1 MWLEILVHLRL
12 NSFSW
17 YFNLGIKWFNLQLG
31 FRSFFYSLITQ
42 LSGKTWCI
50 KFSTLFFV
58 PVIISLP
65 SCFLKLFLS
74 VSCRIM
80 FFHFSTT
87 SRLHS
92 LKTVSLA
99 WNSIWGLNADGWIPF
114 TRWQHCHLKS
124 QDMKWKDKS
133 FLRVVMVGSN
143 VRWHKLLTQWTR
155 L

>member
-114 TRWQHCHLKS
+114 TRWQHCNLKS
-124 QDMKWKDKS
+124 QNKKVFSKIWNERI
-133 FLRVVMVGSN
+133 RVSLELWWLGQM
-143 VRWHKLLTQWTR
+143 
-155 L
+155 